1 MGRGVSSDVKSRRSP
16 LLHSLTW
23 IKHRGCQRA
32 SSRSSATK
40 QDGAPTS
47 LAQSQSM
54 LSFLLLMKCPNNAL
68 NQHCFSQIESH
79 YIFSQFLQD
88 LHPSDQLL
96 VLCLA
101 FVLLTKGCLDEHCL
115 LLWSAGPSFNPL
127 QASLLA
133 ASTMN
138 NLSVQTGLTSWS
150 GDA

>member
-40 QDGAPTS
+40 QDGAPHKPGAKPKHVVFPS
-47 LAQSQSM
+47 INEVSKQCI
-54 LSFLLLMKCPNNAL
+54 K
-68 NQHCFSQIESH
+68 SH